1 VRGGWHD
8 GRVSNVLAVDPFRAA
23 FDEGS
28 MADLRERLARSRL
41 ALPGGDGWERGVP
54 GRWLSALLAD
64 WQAFDVSRF
73 QARLDRLTHLRAS
86 LDGQLVHLV
95 HMPGRG
101 PDPMPLLLTHGWPG
115 SFCEYLDLLP
125 LLTDPQA
132 HGGDPG
138 DAFTVVVPSLPG
150 FGFSAPP
157 PPGGLTHSAVA
168 ALWHR
173 LMADGLG
180 YRRYAAHGSDL
191 GAGVTAW
198 LARAHAD
205 AVAGIHLAT
214 PGLPAPPA
222 PWTPAEQAYFAE
234 AESWTAEEGGYAHQ
248 QATKPSTLGAGLHD
262 SPAGLAAWIGEKIVA
277 WSSTTSD
284 GQAAFSRDLLLGTLT
299 LYWATGTITSSM
311 QPYWAYR
318 HTPGSALPAGQ
329 PPEVPTAVSV
339 FGGEQVPFPKP
350 PRELAERYFTI
361 TTWHEHDRGGHFPA
375 VAEPQLLAQT
385 LRDVLRPVRGS
396 R

>member
-1 VRGGWHD
+1 MMAGW
-8 GRVSNVLAVDPFRAA
+8 SNGLAVDPFRAA
-23 FDEGS
+23 FGEGS

-41 ALPGGDGWERGVP
+41 ALPEGDGWERGVP

-73 QARLDRLTHLRAS
+73 QARMDKLTHLRAK
-86 LDGQLVHLV
+86 LDGQLMHLV

-101 PDPMPLLLTHGWPG
+101 PDPVPLLLTHGWPG
-115 SFCEYLDLLP
+115 SVCEYLDLLP

-173 LMADGLG
+173 LMTEGLG

-191 GAGVTAW
+191 GAGVTAG
-198 LARAHAD
+198 LARAHSD

-222 PWTPAEQAYFAE
+222 PCTRAEQAYFAE
-234 AESWTAEEGGYAHQ
+234 AESWTAEEGACAHQ
-248 QATKPSTLGAGLHD
+248 QATKPSALGAALHD
-262 SPAGLAAWIGEKIVA
+262 SPSGLAAWIGEKIVA

-284 GQAAFSRDLLLGTLT
+284 GQTAFSRDLLLGTLT
-299 LYWATGTITSSM
+299 LYWVTGTITSSM
-311 QPYWAYR
+311 QPY
-318 HTPGSALPAGQ
+318 
-329 PPEVPTAVSV
+329 
-339 FGGEQVPFPKP
+339 
-350 PRELAERYFTI
+350 
-361 TTWHEHDRGGHFPA
+361 
-375 VAEPQLLAQT
+375 
-385 LRDVLRPVRGS
+385 
-396 R
+396 